1 MASQYEVE
9 HNVQF
14 TSSGPST
21 RRVNMASFF
30 SLLDRVS
37 SSGTTTPHNN
47 PNATPTLPDVAN
59 VFRLLQDQM
68 QTLAATAPDHEN
80 RSFLLDLVSVLEGDI
95 NDPPS
100 RLEGV
105 GQDFLDALDRVSRK
119 TLREGDDCAI
129 CRIPYLEDQYCLVVE
144 LPCKGRHRFDLE
156 CVGPWLRSKGT
167 CPMCRE
173 EMGEKKKQK
182 QKTDSVVEPVE
193 EDDDM
198 DMMYA

>member
-14 TSSGPST
+14 APSTPST
-21 RRVNMASFF
+21 RRINMASFF

-37 SSGTTTPHNN
+37 SSGTTTTPHNN

-59 VFRLLQDQM
+59 VFRLVQDQM
-68 QTLAATAPDHEN
+68 QTLAATAPDDDN

-105 GQDFLDALDRVSRK
+105 EQDFLDALDRVSRK
-119 TLREGDDCAI
+119 TLGAGDDCAI

-173 EMGEKKKQK
+173 EMGKKKK
-182 QKTDSVVEPVE
+182 ESADASVEGDGE
-193 EDDDM
+193 EDDM

>member
-1 MASQYEVE
+1 MASQYEE

-14 TSSGPST
+14 TPSSAPST
-21 RRVNMASFF
+21 RRINMASFF
-30 SLLDRVS
+30 ALLDRVS
-37 SSGTTTPHNN
+37 SSGTPASPHNN

-59 VFRLLQDQM
+59 VFRLVQDQM
-68 QTLAATAPDHEN
+68 QTLAATAPTAEN
-80 RSFLLDLVSVLEGDI
+80 RSFLLDLVTALEGDI

-105 GQDFLDALDRVSRK
+105 GQDFLDALDRVTRGR
-119 TLREGDDCAI
+119 LAGEDDCAI
-129 CRIPYLEDQYCLVVE
+129 CKMPYLEDRYCLVVE

-173 EMGEKKKQK
+173 EMGKKK
-182 QKTDSVVEPVE
+182 DVVVPVE
-193 EDDDM
+193 EEGGDEDDM

>member
-1 MASQYEVE
+1 MASQYEE

-14 TSSGPST
+14 SAPAPST
-21 RRVNMASFF
+21 RRINMASFF

-37 SSGTTTPHNN
+37 SSGTATPHNN

-100 RLEGV
+100 QLEGV
-105 GQDFLDALDRVSRK
+105 GQDFLDGLDRVKRK
-119 TLREGDDCAI
+119 TLGGGDDCAI

-173 EMGEKKKQK
+173 EMGKKKEEKK
-182 QKTDSVVEPVE
+182 SVGESVE
-193 EDDDM
+193 EDGEEEDM

>member
-9 HNVQF
+9 HNVQL
-14 TSSGPST
+14 SSSTPST
-21 RRVNMASFF
+21 RRINMASFF
-30 SLLDRVS
+30 SFLDRVS
-37 SSGTTTPHNN
+37 SSSSTTTPHNN

-68 QTLAATAPDHEN
+68 QTLAATAPTEEN

-95 NDPPS
+95 HDPPS

-105 GQDFLDALDRVSRK
+105 EQEFLDGLERVPRK
-119 TLREGDDCAI
+119 TLGSQEDCAI
-129 CRIPYLEDQYCLVVE
+129 CKIPYLEDQYCLVVE
-144 LPCKGRHRFDLE
+144 LPCKGGHRFDLE

-173 EMGEKKKQK
+173 DVGRKKA
-182 QKTDSVVEPVE
+182 VVVPAEDE
-193 EDDDM
+193 DEDDDM
-198 DMMYA
+198 DMLYA